1 MTLLN
6 TEHFKPLSP
15 ETDARPREDFR
26 LSVVPN
32 ANEVRSFLS
41 PADSARDTMEPGA
54 PGTRNCEPRVTLQ
67 RDGDRITHIHVQCAC
82 GQTLELAC
90 VYDEPQP
97 LPKAS

>member
-26 LSVVPN
+26 VSVVPN
-32 ANEVRSFLS
+32 ANAARSILSAANPS
-41 PADSARDTMEPGA
+41 PAAMETGVH
-54 PGTRNCEPRVTLQ
+54 GTKTCEPRVSLQ

-90 VYDEPQP
+90 VYDEPP
-97 LPKAS
+97 TLSKAS